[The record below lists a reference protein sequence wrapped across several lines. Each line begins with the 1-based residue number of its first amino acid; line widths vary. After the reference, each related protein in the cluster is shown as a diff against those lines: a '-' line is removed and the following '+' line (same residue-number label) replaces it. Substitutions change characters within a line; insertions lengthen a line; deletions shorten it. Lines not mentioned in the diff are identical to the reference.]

1 MPVDNTSVVNVNDIS
16 PSRAKDTKI
25 SRAIFFLSFYR
36 GICFIDIQNNIFSSA
51 PHGKKVENQITINIF
66 AFFVQIHAHYIIV
79 VMLEI
84 NNLLQISSPGSSD

>member
-1 MPVDNTSVVNVNDIS
+1 MPVDNTSVVNVNEKIS

-25 SRAIFFLSFYR
+25 SRDIFFLSFYR

-79 VMLEI
+79 WAI
-84 NNLLQISSPGSSD
+84 